1 MTAQAAATVAEAIV
15 EEIAE
20 EQQPT
25 TTVVS
30 LAAETLG
37 RDILQVLLQ
46 EVRVLPDVWP
56 KLTEKKQAD
65 VIDRLRSTVERTVKH
80 AVKLISAG
88 ERPAIGGIL
97 ESVAIKEGIKAT
109 FKVSQFDPLRHDLID
124 RAGKVCML
132 VVADAEE
139 YLQGMDTVVPDP
151 DQSALALE
159 DGGADD
165 DTDGTGAQDPL
176 YIEAVS
182 HVIDTRQVSIS
193 GLQRYLKIGYN
204 RAARIVEELE
214 AAGVVTA
221 PNSNG
226 EREVLLQSPP
236 APQNDLLSS
245 AADSGAQTYG
255 GHTIDDIT
263 VLVLRRD
270 AIDINWLQSR
280 FGLTTPEALAVALKL
295 LDDGVIVI
303 DAEGAEPELN
313 TYRVTVAEKAPAE
326 EPITLE

>member
-1 MTAQAAATVAEAIV
+1 MTAQAAATIAEELV
-15 EEIAE
+15 DEIAE
-20 EQQPT
+20 EQP

-37 RDILQVLLQ
+37 RDILQILLQ
-46 EVRVLPDVWP
+46 EIRVLPGVWQQLP
-56 KLTEKKQAD
+56 ETKQAA
-65 VIDRLRSTVERTVKH
+65 VIDRLRSTVDRTVKH

-88 ERPAIGGIL
+88 DRPAIGGIL

-139 YLQGMDTVVPDP
+139 YLQGMDTVQPDP
-151 DQSALALE
+151 DQSALALDE
-159 DGGADD
+159 GGDNDAG
-165 DTDGTGAQDPL
+165 GTGAQDPL

-182 HVIDTRQVSIS
+182 HIIDTQQISIS

-214 AAGVVTA
+214 SAGVVTA

-226 EREVLLQSPP
+226 EREVLLKSPP
-236 APQNDLLSS
+236 AAQNDLLSG
-245 AADSGAQTYG
+245 AADTGAQTYG

-263 VLVLRRD
+263 VLVLRKD
-270 AIDINWLQSR
+270 EITPGWLQSR
-280 FGLTTPEALAVALKL
+280 FALSTDESLAVALKL
-295 LDDGVIVI
+295 LDDGVITL
-303 DAEGAEPELN
+303 ANEGESPDLN
-313 TYRVTVAEKAPAE
+313 TYRVAVASSPAE
-326 EPITLE
+326 TPISLE

>member
-25 TTVVS
+25 TVVS

-46 EVRVLPDVWP
+46 EIRVLPGVWQQLP
-56 KLTEKKQAD
+56 EQKQAS
-65 VIDRLRSTVERTVKH
+65 VIDRLRSTVDRTVKH

-159 DGGADD
+159 DGGDD

-236 APQNDLLSS
+236 AAQNDLLSG
-245 AADSGAQTYG
+245 AADTGAQTYG

-263 VLVLRRD
+263 VLVLRKD
-270 AIDINWLQSR
+270 EITPGWLQSR
-280 FGLTTPEALAVALKL
+280 FALSTDESLAVALKL
-295 LDDGVIVI
+295 LDDGVIVLA
-303 DAEGAEPELN
+303 AEGESPDLN
-313 TYRVTVAEKAPAE
+313 TYRVAVATKAPTE

>member
-1 MTAQAAATVAEAIV
+1 MTAQAAATIAEGLV
-15 EEIAE
+15 DEIAE
-20 EQQPT
+20 EQP

-30 LAAETLG
+30 LASETLG
-37 RDILQVLLQ
+37 RDLLQVLLQ
-46 EVRVLPDVWP
+46 EVHALPDVWA
-56 KLTEKKQAD
+56 KLAEKKQAEI
-65 VIDRLRSTVERTVKH
+65 IDRLRNAVNRNVKH

-124 RAGKVCML
+124 RTGKVCML

-139 YLQGMDTVVPDP
+139 YLQGMDAVQPDP

-159 DGGADD
+159 DGGDD

-214 AAGVVTA
+214 SAGVVTA
-221 PNSNG
+221 PNGNG

-236 APQNDLLSS
+236 AAQNDVLSG
-245 AADSGAQTYG
+245 AADTGAQTYG

-270 AIDINWLQSR
+270 TLDINWLQSR
-280 FGLTTPEALAVALKL
+280 FALSTDEALSVALKL

-303 DAEGAEPELN
+303 DEAPGEPELN
-313 TYRVTVAEKAPAE
+313 TYRVAVATKAPAE
-326 EPITLE
+326 APLELE